1 MIDENK
7 LLEDLGKYLEEKGW
21 KPLAISFKG
30 ITQGSLKNNFSLIVD
45 FTGHKKGSEK
55 KSKEKVE

>member
-21 KPLAISFKG
+21 KPIVISFQG
-30 ITQGSLKNNFSLIVD
+30 ITQRNLKNNFSLIID
-45 FTGHKKGSEK
+45 FTGYKKGSEK
-55 KSKEKVE
+55 NTEAKK